1 MSRRSKAGRP
11 PTRLK
16 APRSPE
22 ILGKSH
28 GHKSKRD
35 YKRLRIC
42 EPCFDDGGSTE
53 SDDILQTSE
62 RSEELGDQPR
72 VLDDSRSE
80 RRGEA
85 TSPDIPD

>member
-35 YKRLRIC
+35 YKRLRVC
-42 EPCFDDGGSTE
+42 EEGFDGGGSTK
-53 SDDILQTSE
+53 SNKLQTSE
-62 RSEELGDQPR
+62 RSEELGYQPR